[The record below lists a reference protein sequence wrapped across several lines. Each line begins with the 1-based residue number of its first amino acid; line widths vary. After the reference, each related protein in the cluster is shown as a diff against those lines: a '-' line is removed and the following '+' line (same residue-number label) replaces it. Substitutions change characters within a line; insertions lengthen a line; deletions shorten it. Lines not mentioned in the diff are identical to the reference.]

1 MKLIPTTAALCL
13 AALTLTS
20 CASRLTL
27 TADELA
33 GEWAVARL
41 DGKAVDPGKDVPYLG
56 FDSTRVYGF
65 TGCNRL
71 MGSLPGEKMKRG
83 EVDFGRVATTMMA
96 CPDNRY
102 EQAFMNALRQTE
114 RMALVDGQLVMIGAD
129 RREVMALERRPFQV
143 MSPDGTWDVT
153 ELRGEPVTPG
163 EGTPYLT
170 FDLNR
175 FRISGF
181 TGCNRITGSLR
192 PGEVEGGKPDFSKL
206 GTTRMACPDD
216 QYEER
221 FMSALRA
228 TASLMTNGPT
238 MLLKDAGGQTLV
250 KLKKRQ

>member
-1 MKLIPTTAALCL
+1 MKLTTTTAALTL

-33 GEWAVARL
+33 GEWTVTRL
-41 DGKAVDPGKDVPYLG
+41 DGTTVEPGNDVPYLG

-71 MGSLPGEKMKRG
+71 TGSLPGRKMKRG

-96 CPDNRY
+96 CPDSRY
-102 EQAFMNALRQTE
+102 EQPFMNALRQTE
-114 RMALVDGQLVMIGAD
+114 RMLLADGQLVMVGAD
-129 RREVMALERRPFQV
+129 RREVMALERRPFAV
-143 MSPDGTWDVT
+143 TSPNGTWDVV
-153 ELRGEPVTPG
+153 ELRGQAVTPG
-163 EGTPYLT
+163 EDTPYLT
-170 FDLNR
+170 IDLNR

-192 PGEVEGGKPDFSKL
+192 PGEIEGGNPDFSKL

-216 QYEER
+216 KYEER
-221 FMSALRA
+221 FMQALRA
-228 TASLMTNGPT
+228 TTSLMTSGQT

>member
-1 MKLIPTTAALCL
+1 MKLTTTTAALSL

-20 CASRLTL
+20 CGSRHVL
-27 TADELA
+27 TAGELS

-153 ELRGEPVTPG
+153 DIADGIDVDVASNDIKMAKSKDNDEKTQQQ
-163 EGTPYLT
+163 
-170 FDLNR
+170 
-175 FRISGF
+175 
-181 TGCNRITGSLR
+181 
-192 PGEVEGGKPDFSKL
+192 VEKKQQKEQAKADKK
-206 GTTRMACPDD
+206 AEK
-216 QYEER
+216 Q
-221 FMSALRA
+221 
-228 TASLMTNGPT
+228 TN
-238 MLLKDAGGQTLV
+238 
-250 KLKKRQ
+250 KRK